1 MDISQGL
8 TAGEL
13 IELLSSLPTNSRV
26 MLIDKAGKFYSPALL
41 VWPDKFVA
49 MDICGHTI
57 FDAADAVVEGNWSTG
72 SPFEGVLIL
81 PSPPEVE

>member
-13 IELLSSLPTNSRV
+13 IELLSSLPRNSKV

-49 MDICGHTI
+49 MNICGHTI
-57 FDAADAVVEGNWSTG
+57 FDAADAAVDCNRPIG

-81 PSPPEVE
+81 PTPSEIE